1 MAWSSTIVE
10 RPAAY
15 LNGKLVSWGTWD
27 ADGVTSGDIDT
38 GLAVCEFIALTP
50 SGSAA
55 ATVHISVNETLPCTG
70 SAVTIDIGSSVDVDG
85 YWWAM
90 GR

>member
-1 MAWSSTIVE
+1 MAFTSTITQ
-10 RPAAY
+10 RAAAFM
-15 LNGKLVSWGTWD
+15 NGKLVSWGTWD
-27 ADGVTSGDIDT
+27 ADGTTGGDIDT
-38 GLAVCEFIALTP
+38 GLTMCDMIVCQP

-55 ATVHISVNETLPCTG
+55 AVVHISVNETLPVAG

-85 YWWAM
+85 YWWAF